1 MNLLVVNDDSIHA
14 PGLALL
20 ARAAAAFGNVWVVAP
35 ARQCSAM
42 SQKLTIHGALSL
54 EQAKDFP
61 APVKGAYQVDGTPAD
76 CVKAAVQQI
85 LEEKPDFVLSGVNN
99 GYNVGYEIAYS
110 GTVGAAFEA
119 NLNGIPAIALS
130 SGFNESLGAAEH
142 FLGEILEHFLVPGQT
157 DKEIWNVNFPSVEVS
172 AVKGILWDRPVAPSW
187 LFNTAYE
194 PRRLSPEHMLLDIQG
209 EPLTPIC
216 PVPQGTDLDAVFQ
229 GYISVSKLKSSVLR

>member
-42 SQKLTIHGALSL
+42 SQKLTIHGALPL
-54 EQAKDFP
+54 EQVKDFP

-119 NLNGIPAIALS
+119 NLNEIPAIALS
-130 SGFNESLGAAEH
+130 SGFNESLDAA
-142 FLGEILEHFLVPGQT
+142 
-157 DKEIWNVNFPSVEVS
+157 
-172 AVKGILWDRPVAPSW
+172 
-187 LFNTAYE
+187 
-194 PRRLSPEHMLLDIQG
+194 
-209 EPLTPIC
+209 
-216 PVPQGTDLDAVFQ
+216 
-229 GYISVSKLKSSVLR
+229 

>member
-42 SQKLTIHGALSL
+42 SQKLTIHGALPL
-54 EQAKDFP
+54 EQVKDFP

-119 NLNGIPAIALS
+119 NLNEIPAIALS
-130 SGFNESLGAAEH
+130 SGFNESLDAAEH
-142 FLGEILEHFLVPGQT
+142 FMGEVLERFLVPGQT
-157 DKEIWNVNFPSVEVS
+157 DREIWNVNFPSLEVS
-172 AVKGILWDRPVAPSW
+172 AVKGILWDRPVAPTW
-187 LFNTAYE
+187 LFNTTYALKRQSLE
-194 PRRLSPEHMLLDIQG
+194 EGLLEIQG
-209 EPLTPIC
+209 APLTPSH
-216 PVPQGTDLDAVFQ
+216 PVPPGTDLDAVFR
-229 GYISVSKLKSSVLR
+229 GYISVSKLKCSVLG

>member
-20 ARAAAAFGNVWVVAP
+20 ARAAADFGNVWVVAP

-54 EQAKDFP
+54 EQISNYP
-61 APVKGAYQVDGTPAD
+61 APVRAAYQVDGTPAD

-85 LEEKPDFVLSGVNN
+85 LDEKPDFVLSGVNN

-119 NLNGIPAIALS
+119 NLNGIPAMALS
-130 SGFNESLGAAEH
+130 SGFHASLDAAAH
-142 FLGEILEHFLVPGQT
+142 FLGKMLESFLVSGQT
-157 DKEIWNVNFPSVEVS
+157 DREIWNVNFPSVDVN

-194 PRRLSPEHMLLDIQG
+194 PKPLSPEHTLLDIQG
-209 EPLTPIC
+209 EPLTPSH
-216 PVPQGTDLDAVFQ
+216 PVPPGTDLDAVFR
-229 GYISVSKLKSSVLR
+229 GYISVSKLKCSVLR

>member
-42 SQKLTIHGALSL
+42 SQKLTIHGALPL
-54 EQAKDFP
+54 EQVKDFP

-76 CVKAAVQQI
+76 CVRVAIHKI
-85 LEEKPDFVLSGVNN
+85 LDCKPDFVLSGINN

-119 NLNGIPAIALS
+119 NLNEIPAIALS
-130 SGFNESLGAAEH
+130 SGFNESLDAAEH
-142 FLGEILEHFLVPGQT
+142 FMGEVLERFLVPGQT
-157 DKEIWNVNFPSVEVS
+157 DREIWNVNFPSVEVG
-172 AVKGILWDRPVAPSW
+172 AVKGILWDRPVAPTW
-187 LFNTAYE
+187 LFNTTYALKRQSLE
-194 PRRLSPEHMLLDIQG
+194 EGLLEIQG
-209 EPLTPIC
+209 APLTPSH
-216 PVPQGTDLDAVFQ
+216 PVPPGTDLDAVFR
-229 GYISVSKLKSSVLR
+229 GYISVSKLKCSVLG

>member
-54 EQAKDFP
+54 EQVKDFP

-76 CVKAAVQQI
+76 CVRVAIHKI
-85 LEEKPDFVLSGVNN
+85 LDCKPDFVLSGINN

-119 NLNGIPAIALS
+119 NLNEIPAIALS
-130 SGFNESLGAAEH
+130 SGFNESLDAAEH
-142 FLGEILEHFLVPGQT
+142 FMGEVLERFLVPGQT
-157 DKEIWNVNFPSVEVS
+157 DREIWNVNFPSVEVG
-172 AVKGILWDRPVAPSW
+172 AVKGILWDRPVAPTW
-187 LFNTAYE
+187 LFNTTYALKRQSLE
-194 PRRLSPEHMLLDIQG
+194 EGLLEIQG
-209 EPLTPIC
+209 APLTPSH
-216 PVPQGTDLDAVFQ
+216 PVPPGTDLDAVFR
-229 GYISVSKLKSSVLR
+229 GYISVSKLKCSVLG